1 MSSTLKVDIL
11 QDSGGNN
18 LVTSNGSGV
27 VTAAGF
33 GKIGQ
38 VVSTTKTDT
47 FSTTSASFV
56 DITGLSATITPSST
70 SSKILILLNVSTGA
84 TSSNY
89 HGNAIKLVRGST
101 DINIGDAEGDRT
113 RATFGS
119 NNHSDE
125 IPTVTQSSTFLDS
138 PSTTS
143 ATTYKVQGSS
153 KQPSPAELHINR
165 WGNND
170 SNSSLRQR
178 LTSTITLMEILP

>member
-1 MSSTLKVDIL
+1 MASTLKVDIL

-27 VTAAGF
+27 ITAAGF

-47 FSTTSASFV
+47 FSTTSSSFT

-70 SSKILILLNVSTGA
+70 SSKILIALNVSIGA
-84 TSSNY
+84 TASNY
-89 HGNAIKLVRGST
+89 HGNCLRLLRGST
-101 DINIGDAEGDRT
+101 AINIGDTAGSRT
-113 RATFGS
+113 RATFGA
-119 NNHSDE
+119 NNYSDYT
-125 IPTVTQSSTFLDS
+125 PTATPSCTFLDS

-143 ATTYKVQGSS
+143 ATTYKVQGISVQS
-153 KQPSPAELHINR
+153 SPAELHINK

-170 SNSSLRQR
+170 SDSNLRQR
-178 LTSTITLMEILP
+178 LTSTITLMEVLP